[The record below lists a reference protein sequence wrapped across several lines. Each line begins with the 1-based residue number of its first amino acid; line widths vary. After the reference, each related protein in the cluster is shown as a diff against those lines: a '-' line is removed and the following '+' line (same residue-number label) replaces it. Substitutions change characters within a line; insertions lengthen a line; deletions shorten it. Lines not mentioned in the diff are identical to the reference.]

1 MTKPAAIPTPYWG
14 YYFNVDGIDAAVAR
28 VAAGGGNVINGPHQ
42 VPDGQWIVQCTDP
55 QGAAFALVATR
66 RESK

>member
-1 MTKPAAIPTPYWG
+1 VGGIMTKPAAIPTPYWG

-42 VPDGQWIVQCTDP
+42 VPTDS
-55 QGAAFALVATR
+55 G
-66 RESK
+66 